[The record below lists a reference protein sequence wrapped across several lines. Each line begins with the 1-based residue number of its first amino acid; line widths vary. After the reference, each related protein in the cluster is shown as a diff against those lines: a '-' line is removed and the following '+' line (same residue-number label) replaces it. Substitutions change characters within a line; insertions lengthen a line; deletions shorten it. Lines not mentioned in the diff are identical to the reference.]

1 MKIIVMFIP
10 LEEAHGGGFLH
21 EYWSILTDPAHVS
34 VELTLTLLFD
44 GLLLGVLWPLIRA
57 YFNHV
62 LERQHAKLDEEHGI
76 VHHGDH
82 IHHETGPEVHT
93 HPAVECEDV

>member
-1 MKIIVMFIP
+1 MLIP

-34 VELTLTLLFD
+34 VEITLMILLD
-44 GLLLGVLWPLIRA
+44 GLLLGVLWPLIRR
-57 YFNHV
+57 YLHHV
-62 LERQHAKLDEEHGI
+62 LERQHAALDEEHGI

-82 IHHETGPEVHT
+82 VHHVTGEEAALSPTATCEEV
-93 HPAVECEDV
+93 

>member
-1 MKIIVMFIP
+1 MFIP

-62 LERQHAKLDEEHGI
+62 LERQHAALDEEHGI

-82 IHHETGPEVHT
+82 VHHVTEPEV
-93 HPAVECEDV
+93 PASAAECEDT